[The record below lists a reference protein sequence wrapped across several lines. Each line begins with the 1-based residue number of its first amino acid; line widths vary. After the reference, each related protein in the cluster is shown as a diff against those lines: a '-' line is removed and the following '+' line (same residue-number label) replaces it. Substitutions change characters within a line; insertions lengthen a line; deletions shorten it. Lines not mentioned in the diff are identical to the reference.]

1 VTTTTRRTPKGD
13 TVLRALNVAVVHL
26 DWLTGHDG
34 GPDRYALAL
43 DILDDPTTL
52 VRTDGDRAEDTGIR
66 SKGGHSDPTG
76 EAATPDPKLTI
87 CGQTRNASHH
97 RRTLTDTAALIVY
110 TADDLRQLAAAP
122 FGYTVTHIA
131 PTLPQARV
139 AATWCLTVPHTV
151 EAALAALAD
160 LEDKL
165 ELAAAVEL
173 LAEQTTM
180 LQTTVAGILRTA
192 AHPPTTKPKQKPIN
206 ECTNCQLHGIGGT
219 LAVSKVG
226 QLCSECDWFRG
237 IYKCQPG
244 RDACRELARR
254 GHGNARLSRQ
264 MIDDSR
270 AESRLRLSKR
280 KLNRSA

>member
-1 VTTTTRRTPKGD
+1 MTTTTRRTPKGD

-34 GPDRYALAL
+34 GPDRHALAL

-52 VRTDGDRAEDTGIR
+52 IRTDGDRPDDAGIR

-97 RRTLTDTAALIVY
+97 RRTLTDTAALIAY
-110 TADDLRQLAAAP
+110 TADDLRQLTAGP
-122 FGYTVTHIA
+122 FGYTVAHIA

-151 EAALAALAD
+151 EAALAALVD

-173 LAEQTTM
+173 LAEQTTT
-180 LQTTVAGILRTA
+180 LQTTVAGILRSA
-192 AHPPTTKPKQKPIN
+192 VRPPTTKPKQKPRLG
-206 ECTNCQLHGIGGT
+206 CQDCARHGVKT
-219 LAVSKVG
+219 DVAPNSKTRCEKCLRFRREYRVPPT
-226 QLCSECDWFRG
+226 SEIVRSWAN
-237 IYKCQPG
+237 G
-244 RDACRELARR
+244 RE
-254 GHGNARLSRQ
+254 RLTPS
-264 MIDDSR
+264 MI
-270 AESRLRLSKR
+270 AEAIATVTPKTKR
-280 KLNRSA
+280 TA

>member
-1 VTTTTRRTPKGD
+1 MTDTTRRPPRAE
-13 TVLRALNVAVVHL
+13 TVLRALNVAAIHL

-43 DILDDPTTL
+43 NILDDPTTL

-192 AHPPTTKPKQKPIN
+192 VRPPTTKPKQKPRLG
-206 ECTNCQLHGIGGT
+206 CQDCARHGVQT
-219 LAVSKVG
+219 DVASNSKTRCEKCLRFRREYRVPPT
-226 QLCSECDWFRG
+226 SEIVRSWAN
-237 IYKCQPG
+237 G
-244 RDACRELARR
+244 RE
-254 GHGNARLSRQ
+254 RLTPS
-264 MIDDSR
+264 MI
-270 AESRLRLSKR
+270 AEAIATVAPKTKR
-280 KLNRSA
+280 TA

>member
-1 VTTTTRRTPKGD
+1 MTTTTRRTPKGD

-34 GPDRYALAL
+34 GPDRHALAL

-52 VRTDGDRAEDTGIR
+52 VRTDGDRPDDTGIR

-97 RRTLTDTAALIVY
+97 RRTLTDTAALIAY

-139 AATWCLTVPHTV
+139 AATWCLTVPHTA
-151 EAALAALAD
+151 EAALAALVD

-173 LAEQTTM
+173 LAEQTTT

-192 AHPPTTKPKQKPIN
+192 AHPPTTKPKQKPRLG
-206 ECTNCQLHGIGGT
+206 CQDCARHGVQT
-219 LAVSKVG
+219 DVAPNSKTRCEKCLRFRREYRVPPT
-226 QLCSECDWFRG
+226 SEIVRSWAN
-237 IYKCQPG
+237 G
-244 RDACRELARR
+244 RE
-254 GHGNARLSRQ
+254 RLTPS
-264 MIDDSR
+264 MI
-270 AESRLRLSKR
+270 AEAIATVTPKTKR
-280 KLNRSA
+280 TA